1 MAMIIKIHVPAE
13 GFSVTRDYD
22 IHSERI
28 ELQGLIE
35 AYMTHLY
42 AGESMT
48 LTCIRRDDIM
58 IIKLESDE
66 WYKAGPHTEM
76 EYQELVKYYKK
87 DRIEEVEKVECKTV
101 VVHALEW
108 GGERE

>member
-48 LTCIRRDDIM
+48 LTCIRRDD
-58 IIKLESDE
+58 
-66 WYKAGPHTEM
+66 A
-76 EYQELVKYYKK
+76 
-87 DRIEEVEKVECKTV
+87 
-101 VVHALEW
+101 
-108 GGERE
+108 